1 MLARFYGPQQDR
13 SGDLA
18 EAVGRDRLEIVT
30 LAPQDQG
37 NESGGPPS
45 TESYT
50 EGISL
55 QSKSRLVYE
64 LPPEARRFEA
74 RVGID
79 VGSIE
84 IGNVYFEVRGD
95 GRLLY
100 GDEISGSTGPRDVSV
115 DVTGLQRIELIVDY
129 GKNQDTGDRLNLCN
143 ARIVK

>member
-1 MLARFYGPQQDR
+1 MRSRRCTTPQ
-13 SGDLA
+13 A
-18 EAVGRDRLEIVT
+18 
-30 LAPQDQG
+30 

-45 TESYT
+45 IESYAD
-50 EGISL
+50 GLSL

-64 LPPEARRFEA
+64 LPSEARRFET

-79 VGSIE
+79 VGTIE

-100 GDEISGSTGPRDVSV
+100 GEEISGSTGPRDVSV